1 MTAKDITLDLIIR
14 YGFQVL
20 GAIIILTVG
29 VLLARWIGNVSNRWL
44 ESRVKEPPMR
54 LLMVRAI
61 RILVILLTLL
71 VALDKFG
78 FQIAPLVAAV
88 GVVGVGVGFAFQG
101 VLGNIVAGLS
111 IIFTKPYR
119 VGEYIELLNVHGQV
133 VTIELFSTTLVQL
146 DQSRVVIPNRRI
158 VGEILHNYGTI
169 RQLQLKVGVAYGV
182 NLDEVLLVAKEIA
195 AANPRVLKE
204 PAPLIGISELADS
217 SVTLSIQPWVTVADM
232 ISARAELYQAI
243 VERFPGEQDRY
254 SFSCER
260 GAPARRFMS
269 RSEIVRDPCSW
280 KRETRVVFHRLLDY
294 KIQSKVVS
302 RPLKQS
308 GADINDF
315 FRR

>member
-54 LLMVRAI
+54 LLMVRVI
-61 RILVILLTLL
+61 RLLVILLTLL

-88 GVVGVGVGFAFQG
+88 GVAGLGVGLAFQG
-101 VLGNIVAGLS
+101 VLANVVAGLS

-133 VTIELFSTTLVQL
+133 LTIELFSTSLLQL

-169 RQLQLKVGVAYGV
+169 RQLQLKVGVAYGA
-182 NLDEVLLVAKEIA
+182 NLDEVLQVAKEIVS
-195 AANPRVLKE
+195 ANPRTLKE
-204 PAPLIGISELADS
+204 PAPMIGVSELADS
-217 SVTLSIQPWVTVADM
+217 SVTLSIQPWVAVTDM
-232 ISARAELYQAI
+232 INARAELYKAI
-243 VERFPGEQDRY
+243 VERFRASKIDIP
-254 SFSCER
+254 F
-260 GAPARRFMS
+260 PL
-269 RSEIVRDPCSW
+269 
-280 KRETRVVFHRLLDY
+280 REVRLL
-294 KIQSKVVS
+294 
-302 RPLKQS
+302 
-308 GADINDF
+308 GAS
-315 FRR
+315 

>member
-54 LLMVRAI
+54 LLMVRVI

-88 GVVGVGVGFAFQG
+88 GVAGLGVGLAFQG
-101 VLGNIVAGLS
+101 VLANVVAGLS

-133 VTIELFSTTLVQL
+133 LTIELFSTTLLQL

-158 VGEILHNYGTI
+158 VGEILHNYGMI
-169 RQLQLKVGVAYGV
+169 RQLQLKVGVAYDA
-182 NLDEVLLVAKEIA
+182 NLDEILGIVKEIVS
-195 AANPRVLKE
+195 ANPRASKE

-217 SVTLSIQPWVTVADM
+217 SVTLSIQPWVAVTDM
-232 ISARAELYQAI
+232 VSARGELYKAI
-243 VERFPGEQDRY
+243 VERFRASKIDIPFPLRK
-254 SFSCER
+254 
-260 GAPARRFMS
+260 
-269 RSEIVRDPCSW
+269 V
-280 KRETRVVFHRLLDY
+280 RLLRA
-294 KIQSKVVS
+294 S
-302 RPLKQS
+302 
-308 GADINDF
+308 
-315 FRR
+315 

>member
-54 LLMVRAI
+54 LLMVRVI

-88 GVVGVGVGFAFQG
+88 GVAGLGVGLAFQG
-101 VLGNIVAGLS
+101 VLANVVAGLS

-133 VTIELFSTTLVQL
+133 MTIELFSTTLLQL

-169 RQLQLKVGVAYGV
+169 RQLQMKVGVAYDA
-182 NLDEVLLVAKEIA
+182 NLDEILGVAKEIV
-195 AANPRVLKE
+195 AANPRALKE
-204 PAPLIGISELADS
+204 PAPVIGISELADS
-217 SVTLSIQPWVTVADM
+217 SVTLSIQPWVAVGDM
-232 ISARAELYQAI
+232 ISARAELYKAI
-243 VERFPGEQDRY
+243 VERFR
-254 SFSCER
+254 
-260 GAPARRFMS
+260 A
-269 RSEIVRDPCSW
+269 SEIDIPFPVREVRMLRAS
-280 KRETRVVFHRLLDY
+280 
-294 KIQSKVVS
+294 
-302 RPLKQS
+302 
-308 GADINDF
+308 
-315 FRR
+315 

>member
-1 MTAKDITLDLIIR
+1 MTAKEITLDLIIR

-29 VLLARWIGNVSNRWL
+29 VFLARWIGNVSNRWL

-88 GVVGVGVGFAFQG
+88 GVAGVGVGFAFQG

-158 VGEILHNYGTI
+158 VGEILHNYGSI
-169 RQLQLKVGVAYGV
+169 RQLKLNVGIAYNADV
-182 NLDEVLLVAKEIA
+182 KHALAIVREILD
-195 AANPRVLKE
+195 ANARVLKD
-204 PAPLIGISELADS
+204 PKPVVGIEALADS
-217 SVTLSIQPWVTVADM
+217 SITIGIFPWVAVLDYGAAQLE
-232 ISARAELYQAI
+232 IYQAVLEQFRARGI
-243 VERFPGEQDRY
+243 EIPFPQ
-254 SFSCER
+254 
-260 GAPARRFMS
+260 
-269 RSEIVRDPCSW
+269 
-280 KRETRVVFHRLLDY
+280 REVRLLE
-294 KIQSKVVS
+294 KAS
-302 RPLKQS
+302 
-308 GADINDF
+308 A
-315 FRR
+315 